1 MNTRIPTDT
10 SRVPTLPMRGPD
22 NPYIP
27 PATTARPC
35 ANRGPYRV
43 EGETQMTRSID
54 DQDGP
59 LPGEAPGPR
68 FPSRRVVEDEPTPE
82 RHPWI
87 ERIARVAKST
97 GIPLDHAAIDD
108 ATTLDI
114 GVIPVADA
122 FRLALAGL
130 ATDLGSFTRDGR
142 RRWRIEIHNA
152 DDGEPVTATVLT

>member
-1 MNTRIPTDT
+1 
-10 SRVPTLPMRGPD
+10 
-22 NPYIP
+22 
-27 PATTARPC
+27 
-35 ANRGPYRV
+35 
-43 EGETQMTRSID
+43 MTRSID

-68 FPSRRVVEDEPTPE
+68 FPSRRVVGDDPAPE
-82 RHPWI
+82 RRAWVA
-87 ERIARVAKST
+87 RIARVAKST
-97 GIPLDHAAIDD
+97 GIPLDDASLDD

>member
-1 MNTRIPTDT
+1 MP
-10 SRVPTLPMRGPD
+10 
-22 NPYIP
+22 
-27 PATTARPC
+27 
-35 ANRGPYRV
+35 
-43 EGETQMTRSID
+43 RSID

-68 FPSRRVVEDEPTPE
+68 FPARRVADDDPTPE

-97 GIPLDHAAIDD
+97 GIPLDPAAIDD

-130 ATDLGSFTRDGR
+130 ATDLGSFTRDGV
-142 RRWRIEIHNA
+142 RRWRIEIPNA

>member
-1 MNTRIPTDT
+1 MMPR
-10 SRVPTLPMRGPD
+10 
-22 NPYIP
+22 
-27 PATTARPC
+27 A
-35 ANRGPYRV
+35 
-43 EGETQMTRSID
+43 ID

-68 FPSRRVVEDEPTPE
+68 FPCRRGADDESTPE
-82 RHPWI
+82 RRAWI
-87 ERIARVAKST
+87 ARIARIAEST

-130 ATDLGSFTRDGR
+130 ATDLGSFTRDGH
-142 RRWRIEIHNA
+142 RRWRIEIPTA